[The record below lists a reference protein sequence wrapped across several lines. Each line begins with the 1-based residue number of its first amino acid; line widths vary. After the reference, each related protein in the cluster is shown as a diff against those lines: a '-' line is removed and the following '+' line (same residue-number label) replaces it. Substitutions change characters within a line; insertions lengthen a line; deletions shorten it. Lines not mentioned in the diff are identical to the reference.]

1 MLIPLNPHESP
12 VQRSTKDGAFQCD
25 LKRSAAEHRR
35 PGMGR
40 WSKTPRN
47 YSSWVCLKMVYI
59 PKWLFQCG
67 K

>member
-40 WSKTPRN
+40 WSKTPMN
-47 YSSWVCLKMVYI
+47 
-59 PKWLFQCG
+59 
-67 K
+67 